1 MQYDLSGGDPAEL
14 IAGGIGLIIVLFVA
28 LLMLVL
34 TVIIWWKIFSKAGYA
49 GAMGLLMLVPL
60 VNFIMLLVL
69 AFGQWPIHREL
80 EHLKQRHGGSQP
92 QPPAPAP

>member
-1 MQYDLSGGDPAEL
+1 MQYHSSGADSAEL
-14 IAGGIGLIIVLFVA
+14 IAGGIGLVIVLLVA

-34 TVIIWWKIFSKAGYA
+34 TVIIWWKIFSKAGYP

-69 AFGQWPIHREL
+69 AFGRWPIHREL
-80 EHLKQRHGGSQP
+80 EHLKQWHGGSQP
-92 QPPAPAP
+92 QPPAPSS